1 MAMKDEKKRMKLL
14 RARSIKPNF
23 MELKNYRVKADYHN
37 ERLTNHEINE
47 VKRFVKT
54 FDDSYQI
61 IFNEL

>member
-1 MAMKDEKKRMKLL
+1 MKDEKKGMKLL
-14 RARSIKPNF
+14 RARNIKPNF

-47 VKRFVKT
+47 VIRFVKN